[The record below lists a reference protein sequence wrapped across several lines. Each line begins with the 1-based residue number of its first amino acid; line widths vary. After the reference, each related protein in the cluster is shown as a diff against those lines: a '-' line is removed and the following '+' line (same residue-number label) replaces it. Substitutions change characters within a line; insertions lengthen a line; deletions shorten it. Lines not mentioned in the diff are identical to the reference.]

1 MRKKFYGDGLDGS
14 EARLYC
20 PKCAAKFQVDA
31 CTEENL
37 IQKKN
42 AKGRTE
48 LFAKCP
54 KCGEEEQP

>member
-1 MRKKFYGDGLDGS
+1 MRKKFYGTGLDGS
-14 EARLYC
+14 AALLTC
-20 PKCAAKFQVDA
+20 PKCGEKFWVDA
-31 CTEENL
+31 CVEDNL